1 MKKAL
6 VTICLSA
13 LCMLMVSMSHAQ
25 VTTPAPSPW
34 SKTEQMVGLTKVTV
48 EYSRPSM
55 KGRSIFG
62 GLVPYDK
69 AWRTG
74 ANSAT
79 KITFDKD
86 VQVGGNDVKAGSYA
100 VITKP
105 GMDSWKVMFYPYAGG
120 SWGSYLSS
128 DVEPV
133 TVTGETASM
142 GDIKV
147 ESFEISF
154 NDLTN
159 DGANLYMFW
168 DNTAVWVPI
177 AVHTDKEVMASI
189 DKTMA
194 GPSAGDYYGAANY
207 LAAKG
212 EDLEKALKWMNKSI
226 DMGNKRFWTLRAKSL
241 LQAKMGD
248 KAGAVETAK
257 ESLEMAKEAGNDDY
271 IKMNTESIK
280 EWSM

>member
-6 VTICLSA
+6 VTICISA
-13 LCMLMVSMSHAQ
+13 LCMLMLGTANAQ
-25 VTTPAPSPW
+25 VTTPAPSP
-34 SKTEQMVGLTKVTV
+34 SQKVEQMVGLTKVTL

-55 KGRSIFG
+55 KGRQIFG

-69 AWRTG
+69 EWRTG
-74 ANSAT
+74 ANQAT
-79 KITFDKD
+79 KITFGDD
-86 VQVGGNDVKAGSYA
+86 VTFGGQDVKKGSYA

-105 GMDSWKVMFYPYAGG
+105 GMSSWQVMLYPHASG
-120 SWGSYLSS
+120 SWSSYLSS
-128 DVEPV
+128 DVEPIV
-133 TVTGETASM
+133 ASAQVGNM
-142 GDIKV
+142 GDVKS
-147 ESFEISF
+147 ESFTMMI

-159 DGANLYMFW
+159 HGANLYMIW
-168 DNTAVWVPI
+168 DNVAAMVPI
-177 AVHTDKEVMASI
+177 GVKTSETVEASI
-189 DKTMA
+189 EKTMA
-194 GPSAGDYYGAANY
+194 GPSAGDYYAAANY
-207 LAAKG
+207 YAG
-212 EDLEKALKWMNKSI
+212 EGKNLEQALEWMNKSI

-257 ESLEMAKEAGNDDY
+257 MSLEMAKEAGNDDY